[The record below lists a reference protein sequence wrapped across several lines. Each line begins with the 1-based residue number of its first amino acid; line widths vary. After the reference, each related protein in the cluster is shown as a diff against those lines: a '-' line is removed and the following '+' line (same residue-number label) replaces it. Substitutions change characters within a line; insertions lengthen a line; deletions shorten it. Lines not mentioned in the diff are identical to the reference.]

1 MRIIRFRTL
10 RTFFITSKN
19 LRRSIVAINIGIF
32 LAIFAATSAIITVF
46 VENELTDYEF
56 SNLELR
62 STYRNFNDFSSL
74 MPALKSSLDRVETTN
89 QTATNYI
96 ELLAETNQGSLIID
110 AREKYFYRFYSI
122 FHLIEDFFVEDLS
135 FKTGLGMDV
144 AQFYKSMDNL
154 NQDLIDRFI
163 QAEINYERYKEQFIK
178 IKKKVAPDDRFEIVD
193 PQNFLKNEQTSE
205 YALLMDKYKDLSQD
219 MNNSLYF
226 IEEYVDLLE
235 RLMIDLKKLTDQDLI
250 NNTNQIT
257 KLSNLE
263 SKLILFAFILQFF
276 IFLITQ
282 FFEISTMNRE
292 AKDKIE

>member
-1 MRIIRFRTL
+1 
-10 RTFFITSKN
+10 
-19 LRRSIVAINIGIF
+19 
-32 LAIFAATSAIITVF
+32 
-46 VENELTDYEF
+46 
-56 SNLELR
+56 
-62 STYRNFNDFSSL
+62 
-74 MPALKSSLDRVETTN
+74 
-89 QTATNYI
+89 
-96 ELLAETNQGSLIID
+96 
-110 AREKYFYRFYSI
+110 
-122 FHLIEDFFVEDLS
+122 
-135 FKTGLGMDV
+135 
-144 AQFYKSMDNL
+144 
-154 NQDLIDRFI
+154 
-163 QAEINYERYKEQFIK
+163 
-178 IKKKVAPDDRFEIVD
+178 
-193 PQNFLKNEQTSE
+193 
-205 YALLMDKYKDLSQD
+205 